1 MRNPLRPFRKVSKFL
16 RKSRNEN
23 GVAMIVTLMV
33 LSLMGLFIAAALS
46 LATTEATLMNNDNT
60 NAEAFYAAQASLELM
75 SRDFNNIFEFHL
87 TPSTSDLTSVQNDV
101 PTVPGFTFNQTVT
114 SLDAASTS
122 VTISSGPFV
131 GLNALRNRWSFAAT
145 ATATNGAQAQVTR
158 T

>member
-75 SRDFNNIFEFHL
+75 SRDFNNIFDYHL
-87 TPSTSDLTSVQNDV
+87 SPSSSDLSAIQADT
-101 PTVPGFTFNQTVT
+101 PAITGFTFNQAVT
-114 SLDAASTS
+114 SLDTTSTS
-122 VTISSGPFV
+122 VTIS
-131 GLNALRNRWSFAAT
+131 
-145 ATATNGAQAQVTR
+145 
-158 T
+158 